1 MSEHTTP
8 SPGGSGLTFGE
19 LDRDGALQEAV
30 ASLHGDTRAGLLRK
44 ALVGGAA
51 LLGAGAIPS
60 SAAAQSDGDVHI
72 LNYALTLELIQDSFY
87 SEVER
92 LGAITGPLGE
102 QARIVAEHER
112 AHVRAFQKV
121 LGDKAVKRARFDFR
135 GATENAERFRQTA
148 VAFEDL
154 AVAAYKGAAPLIQS
168 KAYLVPALAIHTVEA
183 RHAAWIR
190 RLAEITPSADA
201 FDEPRSEASVLRVV
215 ERANFTVEM
224 QASGRS
230 PRFTG

>member
-1 MSEHTTP
+1 MSDF
-8 SPGGSGLTFGE
+8 TFGE
-19 LDRDGALQEAV
+19 LDQDGALEEAM
-30 ASLHGDTRAGLLRK
+30 ASIHGDTRAGLLRK

-51 LLGAGAIPS
+51 LLGAGAIPAT
-60 SAAAQSDGDVHI
+60 AAAQADSDVHI

-92 LGAITGPLGE
+92 LGAIKGPLAE
-102 QARIVAEHER
+102 QARIVAAHER

-135 GATENAERFRQTA
+135 GATENASRFRQTA

-154 AVAAYKGAAPLIQS
+154 AVAAYKGAAPLIKG

-190 RLAEITPSADA
+190 RLANIIPSADA
-201 FDEPRSEASVLRVV
+201 FDEPQSEASVLRVV
-215 ERANFTVEM
+215 EQADFTVEM

>member
-1 MSEHTTP
+1 MTD
-8 SPGGSGLTFGE
+8 LTFEE
-19 LDRDGALQEAV
+19 LDREGALEEAL
-30 ASLHGDTRAGLLRK
+30 ATLHGDTRAGLFRK

-51 LLGAGAIPS
+51 LLGAAALPD
-60 SAAAQSDGDVHI
+60 SAAAQSDSDIHI

-92 LGAITGPLGE
+92 LGSIKGPLAE

-112 AHVRAFQKV
+112 AHVRAFQDV
-121 LGDKAVKRARFDFR
+121 LGDKAVKRAKFDFR
-135 GATENAERFRQTA
+135 GATENPDRFRRTA

-154 AVAAYKGAAPLIQS
+154 AVAAYKGAAPLIKS
-168 KAYLVPALAIHTVEA
+168 KAYLAPALAIHTVEA

-190 RLAEITPSADA
+190 RLANNVPAADA

-215 ERANFTVEM
+215 ENADFTV
-224 QASGRS
+224 QTDSTGRA
-230 PRFTG
+230 PRFAG

>member
-1 MSEHTTP
+1 VSDF
-8 SPGGSGLTFGE
+8 TFGE
-19 LDRDGALQEAV
+19 LDRDGALEEAL
-30 ASLHGDTRAGLLRK
+30 ASIHGDTRAGILRK

-51 LLGAGAIPS
+51 LIGAGAIPS
-60 SAAAQSDGDVHI
+60 TAAAQADSDIHI

-92 LGAITGPLGE
+92 IGAITGALGE

-112 AHVRAFQKV
+112 AHVRAFQDV

-154 AVAAYKGAAPLIQS
+154 AVAAYKGAAPLIKA

-190 RLAEITPSADA
+190 RLANITPAADA
-201 FDEPRSEASVLRVV
+201 FDEPQSEASVLRVV
-215 ERANFTVEM
+215 ERANFTVQM

>member
-1 MSEHTTP
+1 MSD
-8 SPGGSGLTFGE
+8 LTIQE
-19 LDRDGALQEAV
+19 LDRDGALQEAL
-30 ASLHGDTRAGLLRK
+30 ASVHGDTRAGLFRK

-51 LLGAGAIPS
+51 LLGAIPA

-92 LGAITGPLGE
+92 LGAITGPLAE
-102 QARIVAEHER
+102 QARVVAEHER
-112 AHVRAFQKV
+112 AHVRAFQDV
-121 LGDKAVKRARFDFR
+121 LGDKAVKRPQFDFR
-135 GATENAERFRQTA
+135 GATENADRFRRTA

-154 AVAAYKGAAPLIQS
+154 AVAAYKGAAPLIQN
-168 KAYLVPALAIHTVEA
+168 KAFLAPALAIHTVEA

-190 RLAEITPSADA
+190 RLANIVPAADA
-201 FDEPRSEASVLRVV
+201 FDEPRSEASTLKVV
-215 ERANFTVEM
+215 ENAAFTVQM
-224 QASGRS
+224 QSSGRS